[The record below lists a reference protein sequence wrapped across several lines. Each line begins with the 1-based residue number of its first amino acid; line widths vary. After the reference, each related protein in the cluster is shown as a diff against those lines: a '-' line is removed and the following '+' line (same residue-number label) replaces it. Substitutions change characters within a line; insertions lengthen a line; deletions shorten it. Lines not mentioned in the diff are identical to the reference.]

1 MVLARIIWYGITAP
15 PTLTVSKC
23 FDVPGKTDILLCKFR
38 EVDTTSLL
46 AKYGALYNFYSV
58 TDARGIAATGWRVPA
73 ITDYQYLSLYIGGF
87 LGGGKLTQ
95 TGFDYWVPPNDGAV
109 NQFNF
114 NATGSGTRTY
124 TGGDFADMNKNC
136 NLITCSDAGYGNY
149 HYVQLVSG
157 RTWFNIGWAFNYNNG
172 GTARVLKNAPTADDL
187 LLPDGYYGGSYTGND
202 GKQYATVKIGIQVW
216 LAENLCETKYRDG
229 SLIPIVTDNTA
240 WAALTTGA
248 MCYYNNDINN
258 AFSQA
263 YIPYKVDKILGQL
276 RTVGGVGT
284 FGRNDVLLGA
294 YRVGE

>member
-87 LGGGKLTQ
+87 LGGGKLKQ

-157 RTWFNIGWAFNYNNG
+157 RTWFNIGWAFNYNNS

-187 LLPDGYYGGSYTGND
+187 LLPVLPDGWHSTFLGVTY
-202 GKQYATVKIGIQVW
+202 I
-216 LAENLCETKYRDG
+216 NLVNK
-229 SLIPIVTDNTA
+229 VNTCTP
-240 WAALTTGA
+240 L
-248 MCYYNNDINN
+248 
-258 AFSQA
+258 
-263 YIPYKVDKILGQL
+263 
-276 RTVGGVGT
+276 
-284 FGRNDVLLGA
+284 
-294 YRVGE
+294 